1 MTEPTKPTAPTDYT
15 FGTTTFTDS
24 SGTANDGI
32 VTITKGTTST
42 AVEVTVNNVLNSTAG
57 DNILKLAKELTGG
70 PAGYTG
76 PFRINYDCT
85 GTAFDG
91 HVDVTAGTF
100 QTVSGFPTGTVCTIT
115 ETLPNPAPNG
125 YSFGTP
131 TFTETSGTADDGVV
145 TILGSATVTV
155 TTHNTLT
162 RNTGS
167 LKVAKTLT
175 GGPATGYDPDYT
187 ISWNCDDG
195 DGAPYD
201 GSTTVKAGAAAVT
214 ARSGIPT
221 GTQCTVSETL
231 PNPPTGWSFSTPT
244 YDPSA
249 TVTIATKDQVVTV
262 TVHNTLAVTPVR

>member
-100 QTVSGFPTGTVCTIT
+100 QTV
-115 ETLPNPAPNG
+115 ERLPDRDRVHDHRD
-125 YSFGTP
+125 TP
-131 TFTETSGTADDGVV
+131 DACAEWLLLRDADLHRD
-145 TILGSATVTV
+145 LG
-155 TTHNTLT
+155 HC
-162 RNTGS
+162 G
-167 LKVAKTLT
+167 
-175 GGPATGYDPDYT
+175 
-187 ISWNCDDG
+187 
-195 DGAPYD
+195 
-201 GSTTVKAGAAAVT
+201 
-214 ARSGIPT
+214 
-221 GTQCTVSETL
+221 
-231 PNPPTGWSFSTPT
+231 
-244 YDPSA
+244 
-249 TVTIATKDQVVTV
+249 
-262 TVHNTLAVTPVR
+262 